1 MSMARA
7 EPSTLADHGDER
19 MSNGRR
25 HAVVLGASIAGLAA
39 ARVLS
44 AHFERV
50 TLVERDPLDAAD
62 ALPPSRKGV
71 PQGSQGHGI
80 LTSGYR
86 LLERYFP
93 GLVDDLVGAG
103 AQRADTT
110 GDFLWYQFGGWK
122 LRADSGLEGLV
133 VSRPLLD
140 LHVLRRVRQL
150 PNVAVLDGYE
160 GLAPML
166 DGDRVRGLRV
176 RARNTTR
183 EIALDADLVLD
194 ASGRASRASKWLS
207 ESGFG
212 RVDESIVKVDVGY
225 ASAYFERRP
234 GDLYG
239 ARGAMIAGTPPEST
253 RSAAIFGVEGGRWLV
268 TLVGAQRDYPPN
280 DPRSFHEFARSLPT
294 PEAHELL
301 AGREPLGAIASFR
314 FPANRRL
321 HFERLP
327 RFPEGFLLLGDA
339 LCCFNP
345 MYGQGVAVAMIEA
358 EALDTCLQA
367 GLERLGAR
375 FLRRASKLID
385 IPWTVTTGEDRRYAS
400 AGARRPHTALLHQ
413 YVERVHYAA
422 RRDPV
427 VLQRFFQIVTM
438 LSAPSAMLSPGFM
451 WRVLRG
457 GSGPRPLV
465 PAVKLCR

>member
-1 MSMARA
+1 MPDTR
-7 EPSTLADHGDER
+7 T
-19 MSNGRR
+19 

-44 AHFERV
+44 AHFDRV
-50 TLVERDPLDAAD
+50 TLIERDRLNGAQ
-62 ALPPSRKGV
+62 ALAESRKGV

-93 GLVDDLVGAG
+93 GLVDELVVAG

-140 LHVLRRVRQL
+140 LHVLGRVRAL
-150 PNVAVLDGYE
+150 ANVQVLDGYE
-160 GLAPML
+160 GLEPIL
-166 DGDRVRGLRV
+166 DRDRVRGLRV
-176 RARNTTR
+176 RACVTR
-183 EIALDADLVLD
+183 RELAIDADLVLD
-194 ASGRASRASKWLS
+194 ASGRASRAPKWLS
-207 ESGFG
+207 EMGFG
-212 RVDESIVKVDVGY
+212 RVGESIVKVDVGY

-239 ARGAMIAGTPPEST
+239 ARGAMIAGTPPQST
-253 RSAAIFGVEGGRWLV
+253 RSAALFGVERDRWLV
-268 TLVGAQRDYPPN
+268 TLVGAQRDYPPS
-280 DPRSFHEFARSLPT
+280 DRGTFCRFARSLPT
-294 PEAHELL
+294 PEVYELI
-301 AGREPLGAIASFR
+301 ADREPLGPIARFR

-321 HFERLP
+321 HFERLQ
-327 RFPEGFLLLGDA
+327 RFPEGFLLLGDS

-358 EALDTCLQA
+358 EALDACLLDGREDLA
-367 GLERLGAR
+367 PR
-375 FLRRASKLID
+375 FLRRAVKLID

-400 AGARRPHTALLHQ
+400 AGARGPHTALLHQ

-427 VLQRFFQIVTM
+427 VLQRFFEVVTM

-457 GSGPRPLV
+457 GSGDSPGA
-465 PAVKLCR
+465 PAPTVKRCR

>member
-1 MSMARA
+1 M
-7 EPSTLADHGDER
+7 ER
-19 MSNGRR
+19 GEQRLPDGKR
-25 HAVVLGASIAGLAA
+25 HAIVLGASIAGLAA
-39 ARVLS
+39 ARVL
-44 AHFERV
+44 ARHFERV
-50 TLVERDPLDAAD
+50 TLIERDPLEDGD
-62 ALPPSRKGV
+62 ALLACRKGV

-86 LLERYFP
+86 LLDRYFP
-93 GLVDDLVGAG
+93 GLVDELVSAG

-140 LHVLRRVRQL
+140 AHVLGRVRAL
-150 PNVAVLDGYE
+150 PNVGVLGGHE
-160 GLAPML
+160 GLEPIL
-166 DGDRVRGLRV
+166 DRDRVCGLRV
-176 RARNTTR
+176 RARDTR
-183 EIALDADLVLD
+183 RELAIDADLVLD
-194 ASGRASRASKWLS
+194 ASGRASRAPRWLS
-207 ESGFG
+207 DSGFG
-212 RVDESIVKVDVGY
+212 RVSESIVKVDVGY
-225 ASAYFERRP
+225 SSAYFERRP

-239 ARGAMIAGTPPEST
+239 ARGAMIAGTPPSST
-253 RSAAIFGVEGGRWLV
+253 RSAALFGVERGRWLV
-268 TLVGAQRDYPPN
+268 TLVGAQRDYPPS
-280 DPRSFHEFARSLPT
+280 DCGAFREFARSLPT
-294 PEAHELL
+294 PEVYQLIAD
-301 AGREPLGAIASFR
+301 REPLGPVATFR

-327 RFPEGFLLLGDA
+327 RFPGGFLLLGDA

-358 EALDTCLQA
+358 EALDACLSEGHEQLA
-367 GLERLGAR
+367 PR
-375 FLRRASKLID
+375 FLRRAMKLID

-400 AGARRPHTALLHQ
+400 AGARPPHTALLHQ

-427 VLQRFFQIVTM
+427 VLQRFFEVVTM
-438 LSAPSAMLSPGFM
+438 LSAPSAMLSPGFI

-457 GSGPRPLV
+457 GSGGFPSSTAPTL
-465 PAVKLCR
+465 KLSR

>member
-1 MSMARA
+1 MS
-7 EPSTLADHGDER
+7 EGQT
-19 MSNGRR
+19 

-44 AHFERV
+44 AFFERV
-50 TLVERDPLDAAD
+50 TLIERDRLDETEARRE
-62 ALPPSRKGV
+62 SRKGV

-93 GLVDDLVGAG
+93 GLVGELVAAG

-140 LHVLRRVRQL
+140 LHVLRRVRAL
-150 PNVAVLDGYE
+150 PNVRVLDGHE
-160 GLAPML
+160 GLEPIL
-166 DGDRVRGLRV
+166 ERDRVRGIRV
-176 RARNTTR
+176 RERDTKR
-183 EIALDADLVLD
+183 ELAIDADLVLD
-194 ASGRASRASKWLS
+194 ASGRASRAPKWLS
-207 ESGFG
+207 ETGFG
-212 RVDESIVKVDVGY
+212 RVSESLVKVDVGY

-234 GDLYG
+234 DDLYG
-239 ARGAMIAGTPPEST
+239 AHGAMIAGTPPEST
-253 RSAAIFGVEGGRWLV
+253 RSAALFGVERGRWLV
-268 TLVGAQRDYPPN
+268 TLVGAQRDYPPS
-280 DPRSFHEFARSLPT
+280 DCATFRQFARSLPT
-294 PEAHELL
+294 PEVHELIVD
-301 AGREPLGAIASFR
+301 REPLGPIASFR

-358 EALDTCLQA
+358 EALDSCLLA
-367 GLERLGAR
+367 GRENLAQR
-375 FLRRASKLID
+375 FLRRAEKLID

-400 AGARRPHTALLHQ
+400 AGARQPHTALLHQ

-427 VLQRFFQIVTM
+427 VLQRFFEVVTM

-457 GSGPRPLV
+457 GWGAARAPSAPT
-465 PAVKLCR
+465 AKLCR

>member
-1 MSMARA
+1 MA
-7 EPSTLADHGDER
+7 
-19 MSNGRR
+19 NGQT

-44 AHFERV
+44 AHFDRV
-50 TLVERDPLDAAD
+50 TLVERDRLDASD
-62 ALPPSRKGV
+62 APRESRKGV

-93 GLVDDLVGAG
+93 GLVGELVVAG

-140 LHVLRRVRQL
+140 VHVLRRVQAL
-150 PNVAVLDGYE
+150 PNVRVLDAHE
-160 GLAPML
+160 GLEPIL
-166 DGDRVRGLRV
+166 EGERVRGLRV
-176 RARNTTR
+176 RARDTKR
-183 EIALDADLVLD
+183 ELSIDADLVLD
-194 ASGRASRASKWLS
+194 ASGRASRAPKWLS
-207 ESGFG
+207 DLGFG
-212 RVDESIVKVDVGY
+212 RVSESLVKVDVGY

-234 GDLYG
+234 EDLYG
-239 ARGAMIAGTPPEST
+239 ARGAMIAGTPPAST
-253 RSAAIFGVEGGRWLV
+253 RSAALFGVEGDRWLV

-280 DPRSFHEFARSLPT
+280 DMQAFRQFARSLPT
-294 PEAHELL
+294 PEVHELI
-301 AGREPLGAIASFR
+301 ADREPLGPIASFR

-321 HFERLP
+321 HFERLA

-358 EALDTCLQA
+358 DALDACLGGGREQLA
-367 GLERLGAR
+367 PR
-375 FLRRASKLID
+375 FLRRVEKLID

-400 AGARRPHTALLHQ
+400 AGVRRPHTALLHQ
-413 YVERVHYAA
+413 YVERVHHAA
-422 RRDPV
+422 RRDPL
-427 VLQRFFQIVTM
+427 VLQRFFEVVTM
-438 LSAPSAMLSPGFM
+438 LSPPSAMLSPGFV

-457 GSGPRPLV
+457 GSGAAGAACAPS
-465 PAVKLCR
+465 AKLQR